1 MRWRSSLGRRI
12 HKRMMESG
20 TTAAEVGQV
29 QKNARKSRCSNLR
42 KKSTS
47 GKSSAC
53 EVEADVIVHREDEE
67 IRANHLEV

>member
-29 QKNARKSRCSNLR
+29 HKNARKSRCSNLR

-47 GKSSAC
+47 GKSSAS
-53 EVEADVIVHREDEE
+53 EVEADVIVHREDEG
-67 IRANHLEV
+67 IRVNQLEV